1 MTLVV
6 LLYIHGTWQMTLQC
20 SHSLLKILVGASIG
34 APRFPHWFF
43 GRAWR
48 MVTWRPLGALVTPTK
63 DLHLFVFIAILLGG
77 GNVGKVHIDGLYVL
91 FLHMGKP

>member
-1 MTLVV
+1 M
-6 LLYIHGTWQMTLQC
+6 
-20 SHSLLKILVGASIG
+20 
-34 APRFPHWFF
+34 
-43 GRAWR
+43 
-48 MVTWRPLGALVTPTK
+48 GALVTPTK